1 MKAIVVALVVL
12 LSATCAFG
20 QAAPPQT
27 APVYDHS
34 YQGPMNVYGQPVF
47 STGPQ
52 APRPQQGQQGRQ
64 GPAGFMGVAF
74 EGLESLGSYLW
85 GFMPAPVR
93 GAQSPYQVP
102 PGQGQITVTYTPGTP

>member
-1 MKAIVVALVVL
+1 MKAIVGALVVL
-12 LSATCAFG
+12 AFAASAFG
-20 QAAPPQT
+20 QAAPPQP

-47 STGPQ
+47 SMGPQ
-52 APRPQQGQQGRQ
+52 APRDQGRQ
-64 GPAGFMGVAF
+64 TQQQPGGLVGVAF
-74 EGLESLGSYLW
+74 DGLGSLGNYLW

-102 PGQGQITVTYTPGTP
+102 PGQGQVTVTYTPGIP